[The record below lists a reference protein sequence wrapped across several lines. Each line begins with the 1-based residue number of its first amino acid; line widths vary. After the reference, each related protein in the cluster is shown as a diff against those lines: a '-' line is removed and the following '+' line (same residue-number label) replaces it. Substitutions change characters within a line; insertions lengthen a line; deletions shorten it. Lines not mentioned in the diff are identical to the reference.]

1 MTRTLGQR
9 KMRVWFPV
17 GWEPSNSCPRG
28 AERTDGVGAVR
39 KLVFTLLL
47 IALSIFV
54 GYGLIVGDF
63 LETLSNG
70 AMICLTCIG
79 VA

>member
-1 MTRTLGQR
+1 VVSSRIGIPDFLLPLGR
-9 KMRVWFPV
+9 ADW
-17 GWEPSNSCPRG
+17 
-28 AERTDGVGAVR
+28 VGAVR

-54 GYGLIVGDF
+54 GYGLVVGDF

>member
-1 MTRTLGQR
+1 
-9 KMRVWFPV
+9 
-17 GWEPSNSCPRG
+17 
-28 AERTDGVGAVR
+28 VGAVR

-47 IALSIFV
+47 IVLSIFV
-54 GYGLIVGDF
+54 GYGLVVGDF

>member
-1 MTRTLGQR
+1 VVSSRIGIPDFLLPLGR
-9 KMRVWFPV
+9 ADW
-17 GWEPSNSCPRG
+17 
-28 AERTDGVGAVR
+28 VGAVR

-47 IALSIFV
+47 IVLSIFV
-54 GYGLIVGDF
+54 GYGLVVGDF

>member
-1 MTRTLGQR
+1 MGTPECAPLL
-9 KMRVWFPV
+9 
-17 GWEPSNSCPRG
+17 SL
-28 AERTDGVGAVR
+28 ADGMGAVR

-47 IALSIFV
+47 VVFGAFI
-54 GYGLIVGDF
+54 GYGLVVGDF

>member
-1 MTRTLGQR
+1 MIL
-9 KMRVWFPV
+9 PV
-17 GWEPSNSCPRG
+17 RWEFSTPFSRQV
-28 AERTDGVGAVR
+28 ERTGAAVR

-47 IALSIFV
+47 VILGVFI
-54 GYGLIVGDF
+54 GYGLAVGDF

>member
-1 MTRTLGQR
+1 MVSSRIGIPDFLLPLGR
-9 KMRVWFPV
+9 ADW
-17 GWEPSNSCPRG
+17 
-28 AERTDGVGAVR
+28 VGAVR

-54 GYGLIVGDF
+54 GYGLVVGDF